1 MLDTIASKLF
11 NNFTLFLHYGGDA
24 MQTLEAFISLFFSPL
39 ISLKIWRSRQNKK
52 TLGFND
58 LVNYGIFCLLNM
70 IVVKFVCK
78 VVPALNGSSP
88 WDGTY
93 AVIAFIIGALLPYIV
108 EILRIAF
115 PGKVEITQK

>member
-1 MLDTIASKLF
+1 
-11 NNFTLFLHYGGDA
+11 

-52 TLGFND
+52 TLEFND
-58 LVNYGIFCLLNM
+58 LFNYGIFCLLNM
-70 IVVKFVCK
+70 IVVKFICI